1 MVPAQK
7 NRFVR
12 EIKGKEL
19 RECAIITWGRG
30 GGGNW
35 KIRGGDIG
43 ENDNKR
49 EGGWM

>member
-1 MVPAQK
+1 MCNNYLEA
-7 NRFVR
+7 
-12 EIKGKEL
+12 G
-19 RECAIITWGRG
+19 G

-43 ENDNKR
+43 ENDNKK

>member
-1 MVPAQK
+1 MQQLP
-7 NRFVR
+7 
-12 EIKGKEL
+12 G
-19 RECAIITWGRG
+19 GGG

>member
-1 MVPAQK
+1 MCNNYLEA
-7 NRFVR
+7 
-12 EIKGKEL
+12 
-19 RECAIITWGRG
+19 

-35 KIRGGDIG
+35 KIREGDIG

>member
-1 MVPAQK
+1 MCNNYLEAGGGGGGGGGK
-7 NRFVR
+7 K
-12 EIKGKEL
+12 KG
-19 RECAIITWGRG
+19 G

>member
-1 MVPAQK
+1 MCNNYLEA
-7 NRFVR
+7 
-12 EIKGKEL
+12 
-19 RECAIITWGRG
+19 G

-49 EGGWM
+49 EWGWM